1 MPPGGRAVNAD
12 SGPGRGGTALYVS
25 PGRGQRGVAFAPA
38 VRGYPGG
45 IADMAGDLDE
55 YTADLSFDDDELWEP
70 AVAGEPENAAGPADE
85 AEPADAAGRRDAAE
99 PGDAAER
106 GDAPSHA
113 GPATSGAG
121 APGRQLLARRR

>member
-1 MPPGGRAVNAD
+1 MPPDGRAVSPD

-70 AVAGEPENAAGPADE
+70 APAGEPEDAAGPASAGGPGNA
-85 AEPADAAGRRDAAE
+85 AEPADAAAE
-99 PGDAAER
+99 
-106 GDAPSHA
+106 DAPSHA
-113 GPATSGAG
+113 GPAPGSPATGQQLPGESG
-121 APGRQLLARRR
+121 PPSPAR